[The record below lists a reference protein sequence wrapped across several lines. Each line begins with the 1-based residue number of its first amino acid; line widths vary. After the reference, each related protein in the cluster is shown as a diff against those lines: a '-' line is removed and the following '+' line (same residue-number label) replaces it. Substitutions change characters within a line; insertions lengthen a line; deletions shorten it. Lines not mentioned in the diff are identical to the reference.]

1 MVGLIQR
8 FMASSGEGRAPHDDF
23 WYGPFGGQ
31 VAQSG
36 ERVSVDSALTVPAV
50 YGCDRVLNN
59 STGVLPLVV
68 YKRLPNGHGK
78 ERATDHP
85 MYKLLH
91 DAISPFETSMDWRSL
106 EQNSLNF
113 RGNAY
118 THVTQWDSNGIPRSM
133 RSLNT
138 DQMTVDVLRDK
149 LTGREA
155 IRYTYR
161 EDDGYPNPIPSSDI
175 LHLKGQPKNRF
186 LGMSPIAVQKELF
199 GRAQGI
205 DKSSSSFFRNAMRPS
220 VVIKRPKDAPDW
232 TPEGAARFKADMRA
246 SLQGSGNSGQVPVLE
261 EGMELQKFSLTPE
274 EAQWLETSGWTLER
288 VCGIFGVPPHM
299 IAHLLRA
306 TFSNIE
312 HQAIDFVT
320 HGMMPILV
328 RWEQRLNGMFFAD
341 DPEYFCEFIVDGL
354 LRADSETRGAYL
366 NRMVLN
372 GTMTRNE
379 ARAIEN
385 LNWLP
390 GLDKP
395 LEPNNLGENGT
406 QGPRPQTAPRGSGSP
421 TKAIRVM
428 EKVAERELRRE
439 IEGIKRAAKVHASGD
454 ASGWAAAVV
463 EFYGQHHTRLQ
474 EVLEMDEDT
483 ARNYCALRERDVI
496 ANGVAVLESWTS
508 NELAAAALAA

>member
-1 MVGLIQR
+1 MVGFIER
-8 FMASSGEGRAPHDDF
+8 FMASGSGSGFAPSDDF
-23 WYGPFGGQ
+23 WYGPVGTMSH
-31 VAQSG
+31 AG
-36 ERVSVDSALTVPAV
+36 ERVDTESALTIPAV

-68 YKRLPNGHGK
+68 YRRLPGNRGK
-78 ERATDHP
+78 ERAPDHA
-85 MYKLLH
+85 MYRLLH

-106 EQNSLNF
+106 AQQSLNF

-118 THVTQWDSNGIPRSM
+118 TEIEWSGDGYAKRM
-133 RSLNT
+133 RSLDT
-138 DQMTVDVLRDK
+138 DRMKVEPLWDRTS
-149 LTGREA
+149 GREA
-155 IRYTYR
+155 IRYTYT
-161 EDDGYPNPIPSSDI
+161 ETDGHPRVIPSDDI
-175 LHLKGQPKNRF
+175 LHLKGQPKNRY
-186 LGMSPIAVQKELF
+186 LGMSPIAVQRELF

-220 VVIKRPKDAPDW
+220 VVVKRPKDAPAW
-232 TPEGAARFKADMRA
+232 KPESIARFKADMRA
-246 SLQGSGNSGQVPVLE
+246 SLQGSGNAGEVPVLE

-299 IAHLLRA
+299 ISHLLRA

-328 RWEQRLNGMFFAD
+328 RWEQRLNAMFFAD

-354 LRADSETRGAYL
+354 LRADSESRSNYL

-390 GLDKP
+390 GLDTP
-395 LEPNNLGENGT
+395 LQPNNMGENGT
-406 QGPRPQTAPRGSGSP
+406 QGPRPETAKGGNR
-421 TKAIRVM
+421 ALRVV
-428 EKVAERELRRE
+428 EKVAERELHRE
-439 IEGIKRAAKVHASGD
+439 RLEIRKLAKAHASGD
-454 ASGWAAAVV
+454 VSAWASAVT
-463 EFYGQHHTRLQ
+463 EWYGAQHARLQ
-474 EVLEMDEDT
+474 DVLEIDET
-483 ARNYCALRERDVI
+483 VARNYCAMRERDVI
-496 ANGVAVLESWTS
+496 ANGVAVLESWTP

>member
-1 MVGLIQR
+1 MVGFIER
-8 FMASSGEGRAPHDDF
+8 FMASSGGPAGPGDDF
-23 WYGPFGGQ
+23 WYGPVGQ
-31 VAQSG
+31 ASASG

-68 YKRLPNGHGK
+68 YRRLPKGQGK
-78 ERATDHP
+78 ERATEHP
-85 MYKLLH
+85 MYRLLH

-118 THVTQWDSNGIPRSM
+118 TQVTQWSGEFPARM

-138 DQMTVDVLRDK
+138 DQMMVEVLKDR
-149 LTGREA
+149 TTSNEA
-155 IRYTYR
+155 LRYTYT
-161 EDDGYPNPIPSSDI
+161 EDDGYQHVIKSADI

-186 LGMSPIAVQKELF
+186 MGQSPISVQRELF
-199 GRAQGI
+199 GRAQAV
-205 DKSSSSFFRNAMRPS
+205 DTSSSAFFRNAMRPS
-220 VVIKRPKDAPDW
+220 VVLKRPKDAPKLS
-232 TPEGAARFKADMRA
+232 TEGLARLKADMRA
-246 SLQGSGNSGQVPVLE
+246 NLQGAGNTGQVPLLE

-328 RWEQRLNGMFFAD
+328 RWEQRLNAMFFAD
-341 DPEYFCEFIVDGL
+341 DPEHFCEFVVDGL
-354 LRADSETRGAYL
+354 LRADAQTRAQYL
-366 NRMVLN
+366 NTLVMN

-379 ARAIEN
+379 ARSLEN

-390 GLDKP
+390 GLDTP
-395 LEPNNLGENGT
+395 LEPNNLGTNGS
-406 QGPRPQTAPRGSGSP
+406 QGPRPETAPRRGGAN
-421 TKAIRVM
+421 AIRVV

-439 IEGIKRAAKVHASGD
+439 VEGIKRVAKVHASGD
-454 ASGWAAAVV
+454 TSAWAAAVQ
-463 EFYGQHHTRLQ
+463 EWYGEHFARLQ
-474 EVLEMDEDT
+474 DVLEIPADV

-496 ANGVAVLESWTS
+496 ANGVAVLESWSS
-508 NELAAAALAA
+508 NELASAALAA

>member
-1 MVGLIQR
+1 MVGFIER
-8 FMASSGEGRAPHDDF
+8 FMASSGGPAGPGDDF
-23 WYGPFGGQ
+23 WYQPFGGQ
-31 VAQSG
+31 VAASG

-50 YGCDRVLNN
+50 YGCNRVLNN

-68 YKRLPNGHGK
+68 FRRLPGGKGK
-78 ERATDHP
+78 ERATEHP
-85 MYKLLH
+85 VYRLLH

-118 THVTQWDSNGIPRSM
+118 TEITQWGSDGFPVKM

-138 DQMTVDVLRDK
+138 DQMVVEVLKDRVSNN
-149 LTGREA
+149 EA
-155 IRYTYR
+155 LRYTYT
-161 EDDGYPNPIPSSDI
+161 EDDGYRHVLASQDI

-186 LGMSPIAVQKELF
+186 MGQSPISVQRELF
-199 GRAQGI
+199 GRAQAI
-205 DKSSSSFFRNAMRPS
+205 DKSSGSFFRNAMRPS
-220 VVIKRPKDAPDW
+220 VVIKRPKDAPKLA
-232 TPEGAARFKADMRA
+232 PEGAERLKADMRA
-246 SLQGSGNSGQVPVLE
+246 HLQGSGNAGVVPLLE
-261 EGMELQKFSLTPE
+261 EGMEVQKFSLTPE

-328 RWEQRLNGMFFAD
+328 RWEQRLNAMFFAD

-354 LRADSETRGAYL
+354 LRADAQTRAQYL
-366 NRMVLN
+366 NTLVMN

-379 ARAIEN
+379 ARSLEN

-390 GLDKP
+390 GLDTP
-395 LEPNNLGENGT
+395 LEPNNLGTNGS
-406 QGPRPQTAPRGSGSP
+406 QGPRPETAPRRGENP
-421 TKAIRVM
+421 RANRVV

-439 IEGIKRAAKVHASGD
+439 IESIKRVAKVHASGD
-454 ASGWAAAVV
+454 TSAWAAAVGA
-463 EFYGQHHTRLQ
+463 FYGQHFAHLQ
-474 EVLEMDEDT
+474 DVLEMPADV

-496 ANGVAVLESWTS
+496 ANGVAVLESWSS
-508 NELAAAALAA
+508 NELASAALAA